1 MASILDRARNQFR
14 ARMGSELRVIEVP
27 EWPDEDGHPT
37 KIFFRP
43 VLNFLEQEEITQL
56 VDQGKKMEAIVRTLI
71 LRARDSE
78 GKALF
83 RKDQRV
89 ELMRQCDPEVIARIV
104 TEMSEAS
111 TIDLEEIE
119 KN

>member
-27 EWPDEDGHPT
+27 EWPDEEGHPS

-71 LRARDSE
+71 LRAKDAD
-78 GKALF
+78 GKPLF

-89 ELMRQCDPEVIARIV
+89 ELMRQCDPDVVARIV

-111 TIDLEEIE
+111 NISLEDIE

>member
-14 ARMGSELRVIEVP
+14 ARMGDELRVLEVP
-27 EWPDEDGHPT
+27 EWPDEDGHPS
-37 KIFFRP
+37 KIYFRP

-56 VDQGKKMEAIVRTLI
+56 VDQRKKMEAIVRTLI
-71 LRARDSE
+71 IRARDSD

-89 ELMRQCDPEVIARIV
+89 ELMRQCDPDVISRIV
-104 TEMSEAS
+104 MEMNEAS
-111 TIDLEEIE
+111 AIDLEEIE

>member
-1 MASILDRARNQFR
+1 M
-14 ARMGSELRVIEVP
+14 IEVP

-78 GKALF
+78 GKSLF